1 MRDSAAVSDRA
12 RDPHG
17 PSCGILFV
25 LHTGIHWEYLP
36 QELGFGCGMICWRR
50 FAAWNEA
57 GVWDQ
62 LQSNEHQKPRQRA
75 TAPGQPSPR
84 PTSASR
90 SWPPNWPVPPSG
102 PQRPQTLRR
111 AIDRRQLDARRQ
123 AAKEGAW
130 GTGEQGGQTMRTRTS
145 GLTRRVPDAV
155 RRQHVGCPGLRV
167 GSVDG
172 MLTHEQSLPT
182 APDRFR
188 GMFCQWGTPTV
199 S

>member
-12 RDPHG
+12 RDPRG

-36 QELGFGCGMICWRR
+36 QELGFDYGMICWRR

-75 TAPGQPSPR
+75 TAPGQP
-84 PTSASR
+84 
-90 SWPPNWPVPPSG
+90 PPAPHLRLQVLAPELAG
-102 PQRPQTLRR
+102 PAQRAAEATNALRR

-130 GTGEQGGQTMRTRTS
+130 GT
-145 GLTRRVPDAV
+145 TRRAGRTDHEDEDERTDAA
-155 RRQHVGCPGLRV
+155 G
-167 GSVDG
+167 
-172 MLTHEQSLPT
+172 
-182 APDRFR
+182 A
-188 GMFCQWGTPTV
+188 
-199 S
+199 